1 MIKRVTTGIAPLLRP
16 VEKPAAKEDIVA
28 TSKTVTSSFDTT
40 PVPHAA
46 AEPGLTSDVDPSKV
60 TYQNVQKGQLFV
72 DGLSYDDVTQGDV
85 GDCYFLSSVASIA
98 SSDPDALKNLIKPAG
113 NGQYDVQFFEKTKS
127 GAKPVTVRVD
137 GEIPMDKNGIVYAG
151 SRDEKELWVGLVEK
165 AFAKWQ
171 GGYEVINQGGYP
183 EDALF
188 ALTGRTSDYVEDLQ
202 TAKPAKVW
210 NLLTEATKDHRPMA
224 AGTWSQDD
232 FKLNYEKV
240 GLVDGHAYSVLGA
253 SEKDGQQTVTLRNPW
268 GEQEFGNDGKNDG
281 TFTMTFDDFRKYFG
295 DLTVLKQA
303 VAS

>member
-1 MIKRVTTGIAPLLRP
+1 MIKRVTTGIAPQLRA
-16 VEKPAAKEDIVA
+16 VEKAETKEHIAVAKPASAK
-28 TSKTVTSSFDTT
+28 SSFDAT
-40 PVPHAA
+40 PVPQNS
-46 AEPGLTSDVDPSKV
+46 EPSLTADVDPSKV
-60 TYQNVQKGQLFV
+60 TYQNVQQGQLFV
-72 DGLSYDDVTQGDV
+72 DGLSYDDVTQGEV

-98 SSDPDALKNLIKPAG
+98 SSDPAALGKLIKPAG
-113 NGQYDVQFFEKTKS
+113 DGQYDVQFFEKTRS

-137 GEIPMDKNGIVYAG
+137 GEIPLSKDGLVYAG
-151 SRDEKELWVGLVEK
+151 SRDEKELWVSLVEK

-183 EDALF
+183 EDALY
-188 ALTGRTSDYVEDLQ
+188 ALTGRTSDYVGDLQ

-253 SEKDGQQTVTLRNPW
+253 SEQDGKQMVTLRNPW

-281 TFTMTFDDFRKYFG
+281 TFTMSFDDFRKYFG

-303 VAS
+303 AS